1 MAYFMLCEKFVWNKF
16 SNIHVQNVKRNRF
29 EIKPLKV
36 RNVNYSIDRICNF
49 ENIDNLWLMQRKE
62 RSGIVENIT
71 TSRNRQTD
79 LKLPQ
84 TYISH
89 IYMLLFPYEGRNRL
103 T

>member
-1 MAYFMLCEKFVWNKF
+1 MAYFMLSEKFDCNKF
-16 SNIHVQNVKRNRF
+16 SNIHVQNIKRNRF
-29 EIKPLKV
+29 GIKPLKI

-89 IYMLLFPYEGRNRL
+89 YIWGYFRTKGE
-103 T
+103 TD